1 MTTSARLLDPV
12 RGGGAGPDLLE
23 AMAMPGTTFD
33 AAEVLITGGSDGIG
47 LGLARRFLAAGARVL
62 VTGRDAGKLERA
74 AAAAPGLQTLVNDIG
89 VPEER
94 ETLAQH
100 LQAQH
105 PGLRVI
111 VNNAGIQRRIALA
124 DEQAPW
130 AERQR
135 EIDIL
140 FAAPVH
146 LNHLLIPMLLA
157 HGQPSLIANVT
168 SGGGFV
174 PQPFAPVYSA
184 CKAALHSYTTNLR
197 FALSGTPVRVV
208 DIIPPAVRTG
218 LMAAGVTHGADL
230 DAFCDAVFA
239 GLEAGQADE
248 IGFGMTAT
256 PEFRQ
261 RLAVDR
267 QLFDSFS
274 GRFPVRTY

>member
-1 MTTSARLLDPV
+1 
-12 RGGGAGPDLLE
+12 
-23 AMAMPGTTFD
+23 MPGTTFD
-33 AAEVLITGGSDGIG
+33 AADVLITGGGDGIG
-47 LGLARRFLAAGARVL
+47 LGLARRFLASGAQVL

-74 AAAAPGLQTLVNDIG
+74 AAAAPGLKTLVNDIG
-89 VPEER
+89 IPEER
-94 ETLAQH
+94 EKLAQH

-124 DEQAPW
+124 DDQAPW

-140 FAAPVH
+140 FSAVVH
-146 LNHLLIPMLLA
+146 LNHLLVPLLLQ
-157 HGQPSLIANVT
+157 HGRPALIANVS
-168 SGGGFV
+168 SGGALV

-184 CKAALHSYTTNLR
+184 CKAAIHSYTVNLR
-197 FALSGTPVRVV
+197 FALAATPVRVV
-208 DIIPPAVRTG
+208 EIIPPAVRTG
-218 LMAAGVTHGADL
+218 LAGTGVAHGADL

-248 IGFGMTAT
+248 LDFGMTAT
-256 PEFRQ
+256 PEFGH

-274 GRFPVRTY
+274 RRFPVRTY

>member
-1 MTTSARLLDPV
+1 M
-12 RGGGAGPDLLE
+12 RG
-23 AMAMPGTTFD
+23 TKFD

-47 LGLARRFLAAGARVL
+47 FGLARRFLAAGAHVL
-62 VTGRDAGKLERA
+62 VTGRDADKLERA
-74 AAAAPGLQTLVNDIG
+74 AASAPGLKTLVNDIG

-94 ETLAQH
+94 EKLAQH
-100 LQAQH
+100 LHAQL

-124 DEQAPW
+124 DDQASW

-146 LNHLLIPMLLA
+146 LNHLLIPMLLE
-157 HGQPSLIANVT
+157 HGRPGLIANVS

-184 CKAALHSYTTNLR
+184 CKAAVHSYTTNLR
-197 FALSGTPVRVV
+197 FALSATPVRVV
-208 DIIPPAVRTG
+208 EIIPPAVQTG
-218 LMAAGVTHGADL
+218 LTATGVTHGVDL
-230 DAFCDAVFA
+230 DAFCDTIFA

-256 PEFRQ
+256 PEFRH
-261 RLAVDR
+261 RLAVEHA
-267 QLFDSFS
+267 LFDSFS